1 MPAAGGDGKA
11 TSRVYVTGV
20 VLREEA
26 PLVDLFTFPLVSSW
40 FSIYSIS
47 GFLVPV
53 EGQQLRQ
60 PNKAHKTAGKEQTSH
75 QAPAARGDIKKK
87 QTANLQ
93 KIFIKRNQIVRT
105 RISTNVKCII
115 DLSQSLTITVIPLEC
130 SCEAEQ

>member
-75 QAPAARGDIKKK
+75 QAPAARGDTPRKNKRQI
-87 QTANLQ
+87 L
-93 KIFIKRNQIVRT
+93 KILLPKEI
-105 RISTNVKCII
+105 
-115 DLSQSLTITVIPLEC
+115 
-130 SCEAEQ
+130 

>member
-75 QAPAARGDIKKK
+75 QAPAARGDTKKK
-87 QTANLQ
+87 QTANL
-93 KIFIKRNQIVRT
+93 KNFVTKRNQIVRT
-105 RISTNVKCII
+105 MISDNVKYIM
-115 DLSQSLTITVIPLEC
+115 DLSRSLIIMAIPLEC
-130 SCEAEQ
+130 S